1 MADDDA
7 KADSPPDA
15 ASDAPETASDTPD
28 AADPT
33 GAASGDAPE
42 VADLFP
48 RSDDPL
54 AEAVEAAL
62 SGRSAVVAV
71 GVPLRLLPS
80 LLAARERSSGP
91 PWRIACRPGVVD
103 ALSRALVLGTA
114 VAEAVETDAIRIRTG
129 ESLDRGTGGT
139 LFASP
144 NRADAVVGPRGDR
157 SLATTA
163 VGDGADAADDG
174 ADAVEDG
181 NSPAALDGAYAA
193 AAARFAAATTEPV
206 EMPSRRRLL
215 AGARAILDDR
225 FANDVA
231 AVLESLALGE
241 FGRTDDLSDRTLLVA
256 LAARHDHLFR
266 DLRTWVGVDGV
277 GIAPAQ
283 EFTRD
288 RRALVERE
296 LIESIKVPMG
306 PGRPM
311 FRLRAVDD
319 ALLRARPEEVPSVLE
334 GRFAL
339 PTDSDGRLRHDA
351 SREGRRPVWERRR
364 W

>member
-1 MADDDA
+1 MTDDA
-7 KADSPPDA
+7 TTDSDS
-15 ASDAPETASDTPD
+15 ASDDFGDGSEVSD
-28 AADPT
+28 
-33 GAASGDAPE
+33 
-42 VADLFP
+42 VLP
-48 RSDDPL
+48 RPDDPL
-54 AEAVEAAL
+54 AEAVETAL
-62 SGRSAVVAV
+62 SGRSEVVAV
-71 GVPLRLLPS
+71 GVSTRLLPAV
-80 LLAARERSSGP
+80 LAARERSSGP
-91 PWRIACRPGVVD
+91 AWRVACRPGVVD

-114 VAEAVETDAIRIRTG
+114 AAEAVETGAVRVRTG
-129 ESLDRGTGGT
+129 EPHGHGTGGT

-144 NRADAVVGPRGDR
+144 DRADAVVGPRGDR
-157 SLATTA
+157 TLATTSPDSKPA
-163 VGDGADAADDG
+163 DGAR
-174 ADAVEDG
+174 
-181 NSPAALDGAYAA
+181 AA

-206 EMPSRRRLL
+206 GMPSRRRLL
-215 AGARAILDDR
+215 AAAREVLDDR

-231 AVLESLALGE
+231 AVLASLAPGE
-241 FGRTDDLSDRTLLVA
+241 FGRTAELSDRTLLVS

-266 DLRTWVGVDGV
+266 DLRTWVGTDGV

-311 FRLRAVDD
+311 LRLRAVDD

-339 PTDSDGRLRHDA
+339 PTDADGRLRHDA
-351 SREGRRPVWERRR
+351 GRDGRRPVWERRR